1 MLSLEDAE
9 AEFEGHDKH
18 RELSSVAYEPAA
30 HAVHVSV
37 LALTTSENVPGA
49 QCVHVPGPSWALN
62 LLATQPRQTPSV
74 PMNPALQKH

>member
-37 LALTTSENVPGA
+37 VALTMSEIVPGA
-49 QCVHVPGPSWALN
+49 QSVHVPGLRRTLN
-62 LLATQPRQTPSV
+62 LPATQPRHTPSV
-74 PMNPALQKH
+74 PANPALQKH